1 MIHNETLS
9 TMRRLTVLLLL
20 LGLVACAPFVKDG
33 QPGTASTQV
42 VLQAGQTVGQTL
54 LARDRGLQG
63 IEIFLGPETAG
74 TGEIQLHLRA
84 DPQSSTDLA
93 VSALAVQSI
102 TAPGWVRF
110 NFPPQNDSRRKD
122 YYLLLELQ
130 GTGRVRVDTAPG
142 DTYLEGAL
150 YQNESPLD
158 AQMTFRLVYDPGQ
171 LFLGTLAQAGS
182 WPGILGIAIFLF
194 ILPGW
199 ALLALL
205 WSDWDALAWGER
217 LGLAGGMS
225 LALYPL
231 LFLWTD
237 MIGLRLD
244 PLYAWLPALVGLGII
259 LWRYVAGWKVRR
271 SKIWNLQPFDK
282 LRAGSVTC
290 NLRLVLPDLTLFAIL
305 ALIFATRF
313 WVIRSLDV
321 PMWGDSYQHTMIA
334 QLLVDNGGLFNSWQ
348 PYAELHTF
356 TYHFG
361 FHTAVA
367 AFHWLSGLD
376 MPQAVLWA
384 GQLLNVLAVIA
395 LYPLATRLGGNRWA
409 GIGAVLVAG
418 LLSPMPM
425 YYVNWGRYTQLAGQV
440 ILPGAIYL
448 AWATLE
454 AARRTIKSPVLAG
467 PNWFIKLRHRIP
479 FDAGRMALMWL
490 ILGGLGLTHYRVL
503 IFAILFFAAF
513 FILRVRRETWRAL
526 LARTFWIGIGA
537 GLLFLPWFI
546 HTFAGKI
553 MLIFATKLSTP
564 VAAVSTWTQQYNAIG
579 DLSSYL
585 PTPLWL
591 LLPVSIIWGL
601 WRREKG
607 VALIS
612 LWSFLILLA
621 ANPQWL
627 RLPGEGALSNFAVFI
642 AAYIPV
648 SVLAGYLLG
657 QVTSY
662 KACPATVGSAE
673 GLKVESARKSL
684 ALALLVSV
692 SVFVVGIWGARQ
704 RLGDLQVMQH
714 ALVTHPDIR
723 AAEWIQEN
731 TPQDARFL
739 VNSFFAYNDSSIVGS
754 DGGWWLPLLARR
766 QTTLPPLN
774 YSSERGPRP
783 DYILWV
789 NTLTTEIQNKGVT
802 HPDVLALL
810 RARGVT
816 YVYVGQ
822 RQGRVNY
829 GGPHV
834 IEPEQLLASPNF
846 RLVYHQDRVWIFKT
860 VP

>member
-1 MIHNETLS
+1 
-9 TMRRLTVLLLL
+9 MRRLTVLLLL
-20 LGLVACAPFVKDG
+20 LGLAACAPFVKDG
-33 QPGTASTQV
+33 QPVTAATDV
-42 VLQAGQTVGQTL
+42 ILQAGQTVGQTL
-54 LARDRGLQG
+54 QARNSGLQG
-63 IEIFLGPETAG
+63 IEIFLKPETAG

-84 DPQSSTDLA
+84 APQLSTDLA

-102 TAPGWVRF
+102 TAPGWFRF
-110 NFPPQNDSRRKD
+110 TFSPSNDSRGKD

-142 DTYLEGAL
+142 DTYLDGAL
-150 YQNESPLD
+150 YQNDSPLD

-171 LFLGTLAQAGS
+171 LFLGYLAQAGS
-182 WPGILGIAIFLF
+182 WLGILGIAIFLF
-194 ILPGW
+194 IIPGW

-205 WSDWDALAWGER
+205 WPDWDALAWGER

-237 MIGLRLD
+237 IISLHLGS
-244 PLYAWLPALVGLGII
+244 LYAWLLPLVGLGII

-271 SKIWNLQPFDK
+271 SKTWNLQPTTWNLK
-282 LRAGSVTC
+282 LT
-290 NLRLVLPDLTLFAIL
+290 LPDLTLFAIL

-321 PMWGDSYQHTMIA
+321 PMWGDAYQHTMIA
-334 QLLVDNGGLFNSWQ
+334 QLLVDHGGLFNSWL
-348 PYAELHTF
+348 PYAELQTL

-367 AFHWLSGLD
+367 AFHWISGLD
-376 MPQAVLWA
+376 MPQAVLWT
-384 GQLLNVLAVIA
+384 GQILNALAVIA

-409 GIGAVLVAG
+409 GVGAVLVAG

-454 AARRTIKSPVLAG
+454 AEPRRIESPVLVEG
-467 PNWFIKLRHRIP
+467 PNWSKWHRRIP

-490 ILGGLGLTHYRVL
+490 ILGGLALTHYRIL
-503 IFAILFFAAF
+503 IFALLFFAAF
-513 FILRVRRETWRAL
+513 LILSVRRDTWRAL

-553 MLIFATKLSTP
+553 MLIFATQLSTP
-564 VAAVSTWTQQYNAIG
+564 VAAVSTWAQEYNAIG

-591 LLPVSIIWGL
+591 LLPVSIIWSL

-607 VALIS
+607 VVLIS
-612 LWSFLILLA
+612 LWSFLVLLA

-648 SVLAGYLLG
+648 SMLAGYLLG

-662 KACPATVGSAE
+662 KSQGTNKHRYLE
-673 GLKVESARKSL
+673 
-684 ALALLVSV
+684 LALLV
-692 SVFVVGIWGARQ
+692 FVLIVGVWGARQ
-704 RLGDLQVMQH
+704 RLGDLQVMTS
-714 ALVTHPDIR
+714 ALATGPDIR
-723 AAEWIQEN
+723 AAGWIQEN

-774 YSSERGPRP
+774 YGSELGPRP
-783 DYILWV
+783 DYVHWI
-789 NTLTTEIQNKGVT
+789 NTLTIEIQNKGIA

-810 RARGVT
+810 RARGIT
-816 YVYVGQ
+816 YVYIGQ

-829 GGPHV
+829 GGPYV
-834 IEPEQLLASPNF
+834 LEPEQLLASPNF
-846 RLVYHQDRVWIFKT
+846 RPVYHQDRVWVFEI
-860 VP
+860 VQ